1 MTTRSHSTET
11 SEGADADGGVPQI
24 PTEPV
29 VEKRVDLPCKDAGF
43 STPPCKVQLKFL
55 PEDDTWTVVGT
66 TPPAKP
72 PKVAQWLED
81 YEPVSIHI
89 APGLSPK
96 VLRANFEEL
105 PEAWERILS
114 LADVRFIELN
124 PGGAASIFLEDT
136 AERIEDLIEHLEAN
150 SDDVRSREMEAG
162 PRQAGVTA
170 RQQEILSLAVAH
182 GYYEIPHNLTLRD
195 LAEKLDLS
203 VGTVS
208 QLLRRA
214 EARIITSYVD
224 ALAESRWERESIQE
238 SIETLDVAPSEV

>member
-1 MTTRSHSTET
+1 MPTRSSSAET
-11 SEGADADGGVPQI
+11 SEETDGEDGVGRI
-24 PTEPV
+24 PSEPV
-29 VEKRVDLPCKDAGF
+29 VEKRVDLPCRAAGF
-43 STPPCKVQLKFL
+43 TTPPCKVQLKFL
-55 PEDDTWTVVGT
+55 QEDEGWTLVAT

-81 YEPVSIHI
+81 RDPVSIHI

-96 VLRANFEEL
+96 VLRANFDEL
-105 PEAWERILS
+105 PTDWEAL
-114 LADVRFIELN
+114 LTMADIRFIEVN
-124 PGGAASIFLEDT
+124 PGGAASIFVEDT
-136 AERIEDLIEHLEAN
+136 SARIEELVSSLEEETA
-150 SDDVRSREMEAG
+150 DVRVREMQSG
-162 PRQAGVTA
+162 PREAGVTA

-224 ALAESRWERESIQE
+224 AVSESRWERESIRE
-238 SIETLDVAPSEV
+238 SIETLDLAPSDV

>member
-1 MTTRSHSTET
+1 MSTRSSSAEA
-11 SEGADADGGVPQI
+11 SEGSEPDGGVSRI

-29 VEKRVDLPCKDAGF
+29 VEKRVDLPTESAGF

-55 PEDDTWTVVGT
+55 PEDDHWTVVAT

-81 YEPVSIHI
+81 YDPVSIHI

-105 PEAWERILS
+105 PDAWEEILAT
-114 LADVRFIELN
+114 ADVRFIELN
-124 PGGAASIFLEDT
+124 PGGAASVFLEDT
-136 AERIEDLIEHLEAN
+136 AARIEELIDHLEEAT
-150 SDDVRSREMEAG
+150 DDVRDREMQAG

>member
-1 MTTRSHSTET
+1 MSTRSSSAEHRERAA
-11 SEGADADGGVPQI
+11 GDGGLPHA

-29 VEKRVDLPCKDAGF
+29 VEKRIDLPCQAAGF
-43 STPPCKVQLKFL
+43 SMPPCKVQLKFL
-55 PEDDTWTVVGT
+55 DEGDRWTIVAT

-72 PKVAQWLED
+72 PKVAQWLEAYD
-81 YEPVSIHI
+81 PISIHT

-96 VLRANFEEL
+96 VLRANFDTL
-105 PEAWERILS
+105 PEEWERLLS
-114 LADVRFIELN
+114 LADITFIELN

-136 AERIEDLIEHLEAN
+136 AHRVEELIETLKEEA
-150 SDDVRSREMEAG
+150 SDVRVRDMQEGPREAG
-162 PRQAGVTA
+162 LTA

-224 ALAESRWERESIQE
+224 TASEARWQRESIRD
-238 SIETLDVAPSEV
+238 SIETLDVSPSDV

>member
-1 MTTRSHSTET
+1 MSTQSSSAEA
-11 SEGADADGGVPQI
+11 SEGTDTDGGVPRI

-29 VEKRVDLPCKDAGF
+29 VEKRVDLPCNAAGF
-43 STPPCKVQLKFL
+43 RTPPCKVQLKFI
-55 PEDDTWTVVGT
+55 PEDEAWTVVAT

-81 YEPVSIHI
+81 DDPTSIHI

-105 PEAWERILS
+105 PDAWEEILS

-136 AERIEDLIEHLEAN
+136 SARIEELITHLKER
-150 SDDVRSREMEAG
+150 SDDVRAREMQAG

-224 ALAESRWERESIQE
+224 ALAESRWERESIRE
-238 SIETLDVAPSEV
+238 SIETLDVTPSEV